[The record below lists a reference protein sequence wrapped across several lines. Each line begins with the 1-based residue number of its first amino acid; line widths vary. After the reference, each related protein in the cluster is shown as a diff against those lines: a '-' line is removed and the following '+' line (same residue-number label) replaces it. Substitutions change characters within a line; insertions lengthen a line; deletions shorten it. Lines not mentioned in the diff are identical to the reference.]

1 VGNDGGVGAAAS
13 ASRQQN
19 RLESPWVRSPDTAL
33 LEGVGRERGGSG
45 ERGGGPIS
53 QRVFSGSLP
62 GASGRWTP
70 SSGSARLDPCAL
82 RCFLEGFQVEVL
94 DNLLDLFVLHCDHQG
109 DRIAGSGII
118 NVAGP
123 GRDFTGGAGPGPRT
137 PSSGRWR
144 GPSRT
149 PSGPSPRQGS
159 RLPSPAGRALQP
171 HSRAPTGRGS
181 PCPRV

>member
-1 VGNDGGVGAAAS
+1 MEEWGLPPPHPGSKTAWNLRGCGPRIPLCWRGSDANGGVQGK
-13 ASRQQN
+13 
-19 RLESPWVRSPDTAL
+19 
-33 LEGVGRERGGSG
+33 
-45 ERGGGPIS
+45 RGGGPIS
-53 QRVFSGSLP
+53 QRVFQGLFREHP
-62 GASGRWTP
+62 GDGRLRRAA
-70 SSGSARLDPCAL
+70 ARLDPCAL